1 MATFRVIFV
10 IDILNGKVVH
20 AVKGE
25 RDTYRQVHLT
35 SRIVR
40 TSNPVRL
47 LNVIKPDETYIADL
61 NAIMR
66 TSEPSSNTPI
76 ISEIRDRT
84 RTKVILDMGV
94 SCIEELEVASGVSDS
109 VVIGTETA
117 SFEIIESASGMGAF
131 LSLDIKNDEVLT
143 DDPGLKIPPIKL
155 LEAMN
160 SFDLEGVI
168 ILNLSNVG
176 TKQGFDLDFL
186 KACVQISDHPIF
198 LGGGVRGVDD
208 LGLLENIGV
217 SGALVATAIHDGSI
231 PLSLISHRA
240 HLENQPRYPP
250 HTRG

>member
-47 LNVIKPDETYIADL
+47 LNIIKPDETYIADL

-94 SCIEELEVASGVSDS
+94 SCIEELGVASGVSDS

-231 PLSLISHRA
+231 PLSLISHRS
-240 HLENQPRYPP
+240 HLENQPRCPP